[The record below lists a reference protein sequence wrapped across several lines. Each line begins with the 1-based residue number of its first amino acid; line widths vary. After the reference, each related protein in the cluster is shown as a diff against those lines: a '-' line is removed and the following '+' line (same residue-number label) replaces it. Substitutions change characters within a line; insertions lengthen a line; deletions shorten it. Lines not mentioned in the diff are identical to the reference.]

1 MEFLKSQGVP
11 FVGRDVV
18 EDPGAIDELL
28 THTGGVRGTPVIVIG
43 STVLR
48 GFNRGK
54 VSELLG
60 LK

>member
-11 FVGRDVV
+11 FVERDVV
-18 EDPGAIDELL
+18 ADEGAIDELL
-28 THTGGVRGTPVIVIG
+28 KHTGGVRGTPVIVIG

-60 LK
+60 LS